1 MSQERIEIRKR
12 SRADWNTMNN
22 KSPKTWKSQI
32 IPSFCNSPHILHH
45 CHYLCLDDVV
55 EVWGEGPGQP
65 QDVSVLPLGVS
76 QALDL
81 GLQLQVHGPV
91 GFACDESRKITCSNK
106 LADAETILL
115 LMMTDLKDGQLSYF
129 FIFFRTISTLGHI
142 LRLTTFLRIWNF
154 SLQHAKIFENVDRS
168 IHFEMWNQFFES
180 ETV

>member
-1 MSQERIEIRKR
+1 MEEWNFIAMSQERIEIRQR

-22 KSPKTWKSQI
+22 KSPKTWKRQI

-45 CHYLCLDDVV
+45 GHYLCLDDVV

-129 FIFFRTISTLGHI
+129 FYIFSNDINFRAHFKTHHVFKNLKFLPSTC
-142 LRLTTFLRIWNF
+142 
-154 SLQHAKIFENVDRS
+154 
-168 IHFEMWNQFFES
+168 
-180 ETV
+180 